1 MNVVGLRLLIL
12 ATQIHGQV
20 SKVPWRTH
28 SVLKVYCRSGII
40 WSQRTPLLTTGTS
53 ANKDVK
59 MQQHY
64 WHINICPVGS
74 TADEINEGRRNT
86 KELLPHSSGLLN
98 HVCNSLF
105 HLDVLGSVLSP
116 DSVSKH
122 FHLILN
128 PGVLLW
134 VNHGDQYCTHRDWGS
149 KNNPW
154 RHTGNEGKDPSR
166 KPDDMIGR
174 WVGISGNKIIWLFKH
189 KTT

>member
-1 MNVVGLRLLIL
+1 
-12 ATQIHGQV
+12 
-20 SKVPWRTH
+20 
-28 SVLKVYCRSGII
+28 
-40 WSQRTPLLTTGTS
+40 
-53 ANKDVK
+53 

-128 PGVLLW
+128 PGVLL
-134 VNHGDQYCTHRDWGS
+134 
-149 KNNPW
+149 
-154 RHTGNEGKDPSR
+154 
-166 KPDDMIGR
+166 
-174 WVGISGNKIIWLFKH
+174 
-189 KTT
+189 